1 MASWRKYQHRRYPS
15 YNDNRFSTVPLWDK
29 RYTESHSKVMKWDDY
44 AVKQAVYDAK
54 FRHCAEINGYG
65 WDIPLPDPDMYIDDV
80 DWDASVDPEL
90 CMDLEREEDAR
101 RKMIEKCV
109 ILESS
114 LLLNQSLS
122 ALGLKPTGWEV
133 DDEQVTKLPEP
144 SYGADEINEAN
155 SWEENDSQ
163 RLIPEEHYN
172 RRRKN
177 NMAWSKNHAYQHGNN
192 DYKMNRGKRNGGRG
206 RRRGN
211 NTYAAK
217 VVHAQYQTGFLLLE
231 DQNLDVRDVNE
242 ALLKAIGK
250 ESGEKGVRRA

>member
-1 MASWRKYQHRRYPS
+1 MASWRKYQHRRY
-15 YNDNRFSTVPLWDK
+15 YNDNRFSSVPLWDK

-44 AVKQAVYDAK
+44 AVKQAVYVVSTVYDAK

-90 CMDLEREEDAR
+90 CMDLEREEEAR
-101 RKMIEKCV
+101 RKTIEKCV

-144 SYGADEINEAN
+144 SYGADEVNEAN

-163 RLIPEEHYN
+163 RLIPEEHYVADFPNKYQARNDGYN
-172 RRRKN
+172 RRR
-177 NMAWSKNHAYQHGNN
+177 GNN
-192 DYKMNRGKRNGGRG
+192 DYKMNRGRRNGGRG
-206 RRRGN
+206 RGRGRR
-211 NTYAAK
+211 
-217 VVHAQYQTGFLLLE
+217 
-231 DQNLDVRDVNE
+231 
-242 ALLKAIGK
+242 
-250 ESGEKGVRRA
+250 